1 MHPVYKL
8 LAGNSSFQMNAFIAT
23 VVDRKTYNEQVSRKY
38 YDYLTRPLLVFAQ
51 TNMQTFMRS
60 QETKKSMSQNESLV
74 RAMVEN
80 AKASS
85 PTENLENA
93 AMAQK
98 NFMLVQVDKSIA
110 EGKQDQD
117 FLLRI
122 AKRSNDIRNNDK
134 DE

>member
-1 MHPVYKL
+1 
-8 LAGNSSFQMNAFIAT
+8 MNAFIAT